1 LYLFGGVTMKK
12 TTQETS
18 SSEPKDSDM
27 VSVGAGRYS
36 QYNDPHSQT
45 ETPKEERAL
54 EEYVNSLNNQ

>member
-1 LYLFGGVTMKK
+1 MKK

>member
-1 LYLFGGVTMKK
+1 MKK

-45 ETPKEERAL
+45 ETPKEEHDL
-54 EEYVNSLNNQ
+54 EEYVKAHQNDHDD